1 MILTRC
7 VVVIK
12 ESNGATNPAGGLI
25 RRNTREC
32 LWERMDKEN
41 PNGYPRTIT
50 IKQMY
55 ATNADVLKHCMLVEL
70 HFTLVR
76 QDKIQNQAG
85 ELPLAVGSTD
95 TMLL

>member
-1 MILTRC
+1 MDLAGQEGSLIL
-7 VVVIK
+7 
-12 ESNGATNPAGGLI
+12 G
-25 RRNTREC
+25 NTRKC

-41 PNGYPRTIT
+41 PNRTPEQTSVTNASVREHRMLTIT
-50 IKQMY
+50 
-55 ATNADVLKHCMLVEL
+55 